1 MAFPETDVPVA
12 VPEVIVSVA
21 VPEVDVPVAVLKV
34 DVPVAV
40 SEKGQRG
47 ETEMLKEYAEEI
59 KDLKKELKEQ
69 EQHREQLKL
78 EYQQKMEVSTIMILR
93 IMQVRVDTVLK
104 IVSKVW
110 GS

>member
-1 MAFPETDVPVA
+1 M
-12 VPEVIVSVA
+12 
-21 VPEVDVPVAVLKV
+21 AVLKV

-40 SEKGQRG
+40 SEKSQRG

-78 EYQQKMEVSTIMILR
+78 EYQQKMEVSTIVILV
-93 IMQVRVDTVLK
+93 IMQDRVGTVLK

-110 GS
+110 ES